1 MLDPAIIKAR
11 RLARQLLHSSGVRA
25 PEHIDLEA
33 IAHACGADI
42 VVGKLDGSTARVFR
56 AGNRARIRVS
66 ERIITLGARRF
77 SIAHELGHLV
87 CGHEIPTEAD
97 VAKFLARACA
107 RTRGKE
113 VDLEREAN
121 AFAAELLM
129 PKAYV
134 KSRCQVSPVNLCKAH
149 AIADAFQTSIVASA
163 RRLAELSNER
173 CAAVYSERSAV
184 KWTVP
189 SATFRI
195 AIPSG
200 TKLDSASLAFR
211 YFADGSLASDPQTI
225 TSDAWLP
232 STHASEIV
240 EHAEVIP
247 EWGGVL
253 SMLWIPKRTITAR
266 RRASSP

>member
-1 MLDPAIIKAR
+1 M
-11 RLARQLLHSSGVRA
+11 ARQLLHLSGVRS
-25 PEHIDLEA
+25 PEHIDVEA
-33 IAHACGADI
+33 IAHTCGADI

-56 AGNRARIRVS
+56 AGKRARIRVS
-66 ERIITLGARRF
+66 DRIVALGARRF

-87 CGHEIPTEAD
+87 CGHDIPTEAD
-97 VAKFLARACA
+97 VSQFLARACA

-113 VDLEREAN
+113 GDPEREAN

-134 KSRCQVSPVNLCKAH
+134 KKQCHVSPVNLSKAR

-163 RRLAELSNER
+163 RRLAELSSER
-173 CAAVYSERSAV
+173 CAAVYSERGAV

-195 AIPSG
+195 AIPGG
-200 TKLDSASLAFR
+200 TKLDSTSLAFR
-211 YFADGSLASDPQTI
+211 FFADGSISSDPQTL
-225 TSDAWLP
+225 TPNAWVP
-232 STHASEIV
+232 SAHAAEIV

-253 SMLWIPKRTITAR
+253 SMLWIPKRTIKAR
-266 RRASSP
+266 RRARSA